1 MLLPASRACPGRTAS
16 AQRRMQWY
24 SGHTC
29 HRHLAQPLSPPSP
42 VTWMHLIMA
51 VPARPGARGQARP
64 VPRDSDGSDLPCC
77 GLLVGQAL
85 LGPGDSDG
93 DSDASERAEEAL
105 DTIRDPIPHQ
115 NVSGQSALYSTYSHT
130 VEAKVSLFGA
140 GVVPSG
146 GKGLQ
151 EGAATRR
158 PTAIRRGSMAST

>member
-1 MLLPASRACPGRTAS
+1 MVQRAHLPSAPRTAALPTKS
-16 AQRRMQWY
+16 CDLDALDHGRA
-24 SGHTC
+24 G
-29 HRHLAQPLSPPSP
+29 
-42 VTWMHLIMA
+42 
-51 VPARPGARGQARP
+51 PARGPGAGP
-64 VPRDSDGSDLPCC
+64 TGTRDSDGSDLPCC

-85 LGPGDSDG
+85 LGPGDSDA